1 MSDILHINNLSHNY
15 GEGLVFKDVSLH
27 LQPQQLLTI
36 LGESGCGKTTLLRDI
51 AGLQTPT
58 TGEIQIHNKCVFSDT
73 KSIDISP
80 AKRGVGLVF
89 QEYALFPAL
98 TVSQNIVFGLHNVDN
113 SEKKKRLEELLEGM
127 GIVDIRHRFPHE
139 ISGGQQQRVALA
151 RSMAPRPKLILLDEP
166 FANLDQP
173 RTQQLFLDIKNM
185 LQEINAAA
193 ILITHD
199 HQDALTFSDKIAVF
213 EKKPK
218 GPAYFAQID
227 SPPNIYH
234 QPLTENIAKMFGPCN
249 LLEGEC
255 KDGIFQTKLGDFTIS
270 RSHKKAQILIR
281 EADVEVKEVESESN
295 FQCIHSFFL
304 GENFRVICRHIS
316 GQKIIGLS
324 KTPIKSTYVNVK
336 FRNTDDVWS
345 V

>member
-15 GEGLVFKDVSLH
+15 GEGLVFQDVSLE

-73 KSIDISP
+73 KAVDIP
-80 AKRGVGLVF
+80 AAKRGVGLVF

-98 TVSQNIVFGLHNVDN
+98 TVSQNIIFGLHNLDN
-113 SEKKKRLEELLEGM
+113 SEKEKRSEELLEGM

-151 RSMAPRPKLILLDEP
+151 RSMAPKPKLILLDEP

-185 LQEINAAA
+185 LQEINASA

-199 HQDALTFSDKIAVF
+199 HQDALTFSNKIAVF

-218 GPAYFAQID
+218 GAAYLAQID
-227 SPPNIYH
+227 SPQNIYH

-249 LLEGEC
+249 LLEGEYR
-255 KDGIFQTKLGDFTIS
+255 DGIFQTKLGNFTTS
-270 RSHKKAQILIR
+270 RSHKKKRLLIR
-281 EADVEVKEVESESN
+281 EADVEVEEVERESS

-304 GENFRVICRHIS
+304 GENYRVVCMHTS
-316 GQKIIGLS
+316 GIRITGLS
-324 KTPIKSTYVNVK
+324 KSPIKSPYVNVK
-336 FRNTDDVWS
+336 FLNKEDVWS

>member
-98 TVSQNIVFGLHNVDN
+98 TVSQNIVFGLHNVN
-113 SEKKKRLEELLEGM
+113 NNEKKKRLEELLEGM

-199 HQDALTFSDKIAVF
+199 HKDALTFSDKIAVF

-227 SPPNIYH
+227 SPSNIYH

-270 RSHKKAQILIR
+270 RSHKKARILIR
-281 EADVEVKEVESESN
+281 EADVEVEEVENESN